1 METDYYLPYEI
12 IKDEQNDNEMIN
24 QYFYY
29 DNLQNK
35 TNTNNEDLY
44 VGSNI
49 DEVVNKFSYDNQ
61 KIKKR
66 KKDNLIFNKQYLPK
80 KEYFDNEKELKDN
93 SFTLFIQSIENLKL
107 YFYCLIIGIII
118 IILIYFITTCNK

>member
-29 DNLQNK
+29 NNLQNK

-44 VGSNI
+44 V
-49 DEVVNKFSYDNQ
+49 
-61 KIKKR
+61 
-66 KKDNLIFNKQYLPK
+66 
-80 KEYFDNEKELKDN
+80 
-93 SFTLFIQSIENLKL
+93 
-107 YFYCLIIGIII
+107 
-118 IILIYFITTCNK
+118 

>member
-49 DEVVNKFSYDNQ
+49 DEVVNKFSYNFNT
-61 KIKKR
+61 KFEGRRYNVSGKLTCKK
-66 KKDNLIFNKQYLPK
+66 
-80 KEYFDNEKELKDN
+80 
-93 SFTLFIQSIENLKL
+93 
-107 YFYCLIIGIII
+107 
-118 IILIYFITTCNK
+118 